1 MREMLEL
8 SMILDEAVEVL
19 EKGHDCA
26 RSRRSPGTIERCL
39 DRGKKTVKVV
49 VAESV
54 RRHPE
59 EEEVWLITHVGLIG
73 RRR

>member
-1 MREMLEL
+1 
-8 SMILDEAVEVL
+8 MILEEAVEVL
-19 EKGHDCA
+19 ERGYDCA
-26 RSRRSPGTIERCL
+26 PSKRATSTIERCL

-59 EEEVWLITHVGLIG
+59 DQEVWLITHVGLTG